1 MFFKMKGR
9 WKWIVLGILVIA
21 IVVPVILL
29 RSDDVPTHSS
39 TPPDQIS
46 TERMRRDIRTDQMP
60 DDPEFETDMD
70 TDLPEEIAA
79 WLRQLREDPT
89 GTVSRLLASGD
100 PDERD
105 DLLRSLMGQ
114 WFDADREGMISWV
127 EQSLSEFHDENAKLV
142 VNAVLTEWSGRE
154 PQEALSWTRTHISED
169 ALIEAE
175 RSIASTWGESDPY
188 ALADYIDDADPDTLS
203 PLWREELV
211 RALIREDPAEA
222 IARAKQSQDPELRKL
237 ALRAWSL
244 ADPEGYEEW
253 LAEQTGE
260 EVEPDEDPEVL
271 EALKKLDSLEE
282 E

>member
-1 MFFKMKGR
+1 MKGR
-9 WKWIVLGILVIA
+9 WKWLVLGIFVIA
-21 IVVPVILL
+21 LVVTVILL
-29 RSDDVPTHSS
+29 RSEDSPTNSS
-39 TPPDQIS
+39 TTPDQIS
-46 TERMRRDIRTDQMP
+46 TKRMRRDAPEKEMP
-60 DDPEFETDMD
+60 EDPETEDEVD

-79 WLRQLREDPT
+79 WLRQLRADPT
-89 GTVSRLLASGD
+89 GTVSRILANGD

-105 DLLRSLMGQ
+105 DLLHSLMGQ

-127 EQSLSEFHDENAKLV
+127 EQSLSELNDENAKLV
-142 VNAVLTEWSGRE
+142 VNAVLTEWSERE
-154 PQEALSWTRTHISED
+154 PQEALIWTRTHISED

-203 PLWREELV
+203 PLWQEELV

-222 IARAKQSQDPELRKL
+222 IARAEQSQDPELRKL
-237 ALRAWSL
+237 ALRAWSF

-271 EALKKLDSLEE
+271 EALKKLDALEE